1 MLLTN
6 WSQKPDLEAYGA
18 PGGTVVFVLI
28 VKLQMRNQQLVH
40 STGVT
45 GRQTVQFTL
54 ETDTPSL
61 QLLQRVIVSDRSE
74 EVLQYLE
81 DVQQTQDGGP
91 DVLHGRLHRQLSLS
105 LHRAG

>member
-1 MLLTN
+1 
-6 WSQKPDLEAYGA
+6 
-18 PGGTVVFVLI
+18 
-28 VKLQMRNQQLVH
+28 MRDQQLVH

-45 GRQTVQFTL
+45 GRQTVQLTL
-54 ETDTPSL
+54 ETDNITAAATES
-61 QLLQRVIVSDRSE
+61 VVSDWSE

-81 DVQQTQDGGP
+81 DVQQSQDGGP